1 MYPAVNF
8 CNFCKTFN
16 EKKNTQKIALWLPN
30 FVDGLICLTA
40 EKCKMWLGKIHC
52 TSGSPQDVV

>member
-16 EKKNTQKIALWLPN
+16 EKKNTQKIYKIWESFQLDYITLEIVWP
-30 FVDGLICLTA
+30 
-40 EKCKMWLGKIHC
+40 KMENHDQNLK
-52 TSGSPQDVV
+52 SKD